1 MNKSENVVK
10 SAKLNK
16 SDCQGGTR
24 SYLMAIAVE
33 MAISAKTVA
42 LRGNCSQALGHGLQ
56 PAVDW

>member
-24 SYLMAIAVE
+24 SYLMAIAME